1 MSVPQLELAKC
12 FTRLSLVC
20 LLPYIFHMLIQ
31 GQLTV
36 KGNAQV
42 GWVISLNKM
51 TAVYGEV
58 QLLFGILVA
67 FSEDG
72 VY

>member
-1 MSVPQLELAKC
+1 MFNKVEA
-12 FTRLSLVC
+12 LVC
-20 LLPYIFHMLIQ
+20 FLANQLHVLIK
-31 GQLTV
+31 GQLSV
-36 KGNAQV
+36 KGHTQV
-42 GWVISLNKM
+42 GWVIFLDKL